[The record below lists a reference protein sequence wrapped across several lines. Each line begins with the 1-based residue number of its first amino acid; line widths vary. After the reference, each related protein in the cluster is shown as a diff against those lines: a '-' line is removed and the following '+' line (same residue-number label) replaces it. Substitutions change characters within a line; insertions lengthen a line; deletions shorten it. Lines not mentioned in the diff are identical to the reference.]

1 LTDGPLYNPAFWSHG
16 IAAILFAGFALRLG
30 IAWRG
35 GLPASMLLGAIVA
48 NALWASAV
56 AAALAFADGPV
67 WWTAARVLD
76 VARIGAWLAFLAL
89 LLDEWQP
96 GRAAPRWAT
105 TPRWLVG
112 IAVVLLALS
121 LFAPDVTQ
129 RPESGMATG
138 PTHAFTALLG
148 LAVLGLVLVEQLWR
162 RTPEHGR
169 WGIKPLVVGLA
180 GVFAF
185 DLFLYSDATL
195 FRHLDPEIWAARGLV
210 HALVIPL
217 LAVATARNTAWTV
230 DLHLSR
236 SAAFSSTALLIS
248 GVYLLVVAGAGYW
261 VRLFG
266 GSWGKTL
273 QVAFVFAALI
283 FLAALAFSGTL
294 RSRLKVFVSKHFFSY
309 RYDYRQEWLRFTALF
324 AGADAELSIHQ
335 RAVRAL
341 ADLVESP
348 GGGLWLK
355 RERVFRQVAR
365 WNAPEIV
372 EAEPLGGALPA
383 FLAKTGWVVDLREQA
398 RRGPRAVEVEVPRW
412 LGEWK
417 EAWIVV
423 PLVAAEDLVGFVVL
437 ANPRVAVALDWEVLD
452 LLKTAGRQAA
462 SYLGQIESSA
472 ALLEAEK
479 FAAFNRMSAFV
490 VHDLKNLVAQ
500 LSLMLKNAERH
511 SENPEFQRDML
522 ATVRHV
528 VERMNGLLLQLRL
541 GTNPVENA
549 KPVDLSAVARR
560 VGQAK
565 AVARP
570 GLSVEAVAPVFGLG
584 HEDRLEHVVGHLVQ
598 NAIDAT
604 RPEGRVAVRVAED
617 GSHAVVEVEDD
628 GEGMTREFVQTRL
641 FKPFQTTKREGM
653 GIGTYESQQYVS
665 GLGGTIAVDS
675 APGRGTKVRLLLPR
689 AGIEPHAANDLREV
703 A

>member
-1 LTDGPLYNPAFWSHG
+1 VTDGLLYSPALWSYG
-16 IAAILFAGFALRLG
+16 VAAVLFTAFAMRLG

-35 GLPASMLLGAIVA
+35 GLPSSVLLGAVA
-48 NALWASAV
+48 ASALWACAV
-56 AAALAFADGPV
+56 VAALALEDGAA
-67 WWTAARVLD
+67 WRAAARVLD

-89 LLDEWQP
+89 LLDGWQP
-96 GRAAPRWAT
+96 GRAAAPWAT

-112 IAVVLLALS
+112 IAAVLLALG
-121 LFAPDVTQ
+121 LFAPDLMQ
-129 RPESGMATG
+129 RPESGAATG
-138 PTHAFTALLG
+138 PTYAFTALLG
-148 LAVLGLVLVEQLWR
+148 LAVLGLVLVEQVWR

-195 FRHLDPEIWAARGLV
+195 FRHLDPAIWAARGLV

-248 GVYLLVVAGAGYW
+248 GVYLLIVAGAGYW

-273 QVAFVFAALI
+273 QVAFVFAALL

-309 RYDYRQEWLRFTALF
+309 RYDYRQEWLRFTARF
-324 AGADAELSIHQ
+324 AGADAESSIHQ

-348 GGGLWLK
+348 AGGLWLK
-355 RERVFRQVAR
+355 REQAYRQVAR

-398 RRGPRAVEVEVPRW
+398 RRGPHAVEVEAPRW
-412 LGEWK
+412 LGAWK
-417 EAWIVV
+417 EAWLVV

-437 ANPRVAVALDWEVLD
+437 ANPRAALELDWEVLD

-462 SYLGQIESSA
+462 SYLGQIEASA
-472 ALLEAEK
+472 ALLETEK

-511 SENPEFQRDML
+511 SDNPEFQRDML

-549 KPVDLSAVARR
+549 RPVDVTAVVRR

-570 GLSVEAVAPVFGLG
+570 GLSVEAVSPVFGLG

-604 RPEGRVAVRVAED
+604 RSDGRVAVRVAD
-617 GSHAVVEVEDD
+617 DAGHAVVEVEDD

-653 GIGTYESQQYVS
+653 GIGTYESYQYVTA
-665 GLGGTIAVDS
+665 LGGTIVVDS

-689 AGIEPHAANDLREV
+689 AGVEPRAANDLREV

>member
-1 LTDGPLYNPAFWSHG
+1 MSTFASTSPAVWS
-16 IAAILFAGFALRLG
+16 FGFALVALG
-30 IAWRG
+30 GFAVQLALGWRG
-35 GLPASMLLGAIVA
+35 GARATLLVGAVAASAVWAGLGLGYAGWGGDALWLGWRVADVVRSACWSAFVLLLLAIGHSGGAARLREHLPVLVGAAVLGAIALVWMYPGTPLRA
-48 NALWASAV
+48 NA
-56 AAALAFADGPV
+56 AADSVRLGY
-67 WWTAARVLD
+67 
-76 VARIGAWLAFLAL
+76 
-89 LLDEWQP
+89 
-96 GRAAPRWAT
+96 
-105 TPRWLVG
+105 
-112 IAVVLLALS
+112 ALS
-121 LFAPDVTQ
+121 
-129 RPESGMATG
+129 
-138 PTHAFTALLG
+138 LG
-148 LAVLGLVLVEQLWR
+148 LAVFGLVCVEQLLR
-162 RTPEHGR
+162 NTPPELR
-169 WGIKPLVVGLA
+169 WGVKPLCVGLG

-185 DLFLYSDATL
+185 DLFLYADGVL
-195 FRHLDPEIWAARGLV
+195 FGRLDPAVWSAHGAV
-210 HALVIPL
+210 QACVIPFV
-217 LAVATARNTAWTV
+217 AVSTVRNREWTV
-230 DLHLSR
+230 DIAVTRQVVFHT
-236 SAAFSSTALLIS
+236 TALLGS
-248 GVYLLVVAGAGYW
+248 GLYLLGVAAVGYYI
-261 VRLFG
+261 RYFG
-266 GSWGKTL
+266 GTWGAAV
-273 QVAFVFAALI
+273 QVALLFAAL
-283 FLAALAFSGTL
+283 LVLGTLVTSGTFRSKL
-294 RSRLKVFVSKHFFSY
+294 RVFVTKNFFSY
-309 RYDYRQEWLRFTALF
+309 RYDYREEWLRFTNLL
-324 AGADAELSIHQ
+324 AGSDAHASIHE

-348 GGGLWLK
+348 GGAVWLK
-355 RERVFRQVAR
+355 RERVYRQVAR

-383 FLAKTGWVVDLREQA
+383 FLAQTGWVVDLAEQR
-398 RRGPRAVEVEVPRW
+398 RRGPRAVDLEAPRW
-412 LGEWK
+412 LEPWG
-417 EAWIVV
+417 EAWLVV
-423 PLVAAEDLVGFVVL
+423 PLVVAEDLVGFVVL
-437 ANPRVAVALDWEVLD
+437 ANPRVAVDLDWEVLD

-462 SYLGQIESSA
+462 SYLGQIEASA
-472 ALLEAEK
+472 ALLETEK

-549 KPVDLSAVARR
+549 RPVDVTAVVRR

-570 GLSVEAVAPVFGLG
+570 GLSVEAVSPVFGLG

-604 RPEGRVAVRVAED
+604 RAEGLVAVRVADD

-653 GIGTYESQQYVS
+653 GIGTYESYQYVTA
-665 GLGGTIAVDS
+665 LGGTIVVDS

-689 AGIEPHAANDLREV
+689 AGIEPRAANDLREV